1 MAKRT
6 DSRKK
11 ERRSINGATLRKAVA
26 WAISDKIFAHVK
38 VHGNTSWN
46 PADLVVLAMVWVW
59 SGDATLTGAFAQAH
73 HWSMKV
79 LGRAAVGT
87 FQGLLKALV
96 TWTARLLPLVAERL
110 QQLMEKHGG
119 KHWRVGR
126 WLALAVDGSRISTPR
141 TVANEKDFCA
151 PNYGHSATARWRRKK
166 RKKAATRR
174 RPRRTSKSKAAPMKP
189 QIWVTLMWHMGL
201 NMPWRWRTGPSY
213 ASERDHFRTM
223 LREQK
228 FPENTL
234 FCADAG
240 FVGYDL
246 WKAILDAG
254 HSFLIRV
261 GANVTLLR
269 KLGYVREE
277 SGLVYFWPDSAA
289 RKNQPPLVLRLLQ
302 CHAGRCP
309 VWLLT
314 NVLGEEQLSD
324 AEAIRLYE
332 LRWGV
337 ELQFRTVKQT
347 FGRRKLRS
355 RTPERAMVELDWSLM
370 GLWLIQL
377 FAAKEQIEIGEIP
390 AGCSVSMAIHLI
402 RTMMQRWSEKA
413 EASFAQ
419 TMQTA
424 TKDSYERKR
433 SKQARYR
440 PDYKDKPAA
449 GKPKILKA
457 TRQHKKRL
465 SKYLNNAA

>member
-228 FPENTL
+228 FPEN
-234 FCADAG
+234 
-240 FVGYDL
+240 
-246 WKAILDAG
+246 
-254 HSFLIRV
+254 R
-261 GANVTLLR
+261 
-269 KLGYVREE
+269 
-277 SGLVYFWPDSAA
+277 DS
-289 RKNQPPLVLRLLQ
+289 
-302 CHAGRCP
+302 
-309 VWLLT
+309 
-314 NVLGEEQLSD
+314 S
-324 AEAIRLYE
+324 I
-332 LRWGV
+332 
-337 ELQFRTVKQT
+337 
-347 FGRRKLRS
+347 
-355 RTPERAMVELDWSLM
+355 
-370 GLWLIQL
+370 
-377 FAAKEQIEIGEIP
+377 IP
-390 AGCSVSMAIHLI
+390 G
-402 RTMMQRWSEKA
+402 
-413 EASFAQ
+413 
-419 TMQTA
+419 
-424 TKDSYERKR
+424 KR
-433 SKQARYR
+433 S
-440 PDYKDKPAA
+440 
-449 GKPKILKA
+449 
-457 TRQHKKRL
+457 
-465 SKYLNNAA
+465 